1 MKRNVRKE
9 VEDYFKKKG
18 TYEKY
23 EKDGTLEE
31 RIQKG
36 VRMVD
41 MKERYD
47 AWKPIWDEK
56 KTTDD
61 WETTS
66 RKIENYRSFIDT
78 AEDMLGRKLVIT
90 TGGSS
95 LNHQLKKGEKDIG
108 ALDIG
113 KSQMTDEEYDMLGK
127 LALDFGYRVGDEA
140 DHLHVDNTINV
151 QTEKAREDVIKHYE
165 QNPPKD
171 PSKLPSLIEKGTQM
185 AIAHRK
191 KLTKNTDP
199 DKIRIPTK
207 RVFYNIGSKDKGNYN
222 PARAAR
228 KQLGTFEKYM
238 QTFVDPKDVIEED
251 KSSPLQNM
259 QKAGKEPEKEKRD
272 SIRKMKIAKD
282 IDFGIYN

>member
-56 KTTDD
+56 KTTDN

-66 RKIENYRSFIDT
+66 RKLENYRSFIDT

-140 DHLHVDNTINV
+140 DHLHVDNTIAE
-151 QTEKAREDVIKHYE
+151 QEEKARKDVQQWYE
-165 QNPPKD
+165 KNPPKD
-171 PSKLPSLIEKGTQM
+171 ASKLPSLIEKGTQM
-185 AIAHRK
+185 AIEQRK
-191 KLTKNTDP
+191 KLTKGTDP
-199 DKIRIPTK
+199 NKIRIPTS
-207 RVFYNIGSKDKGNYN
+207 RVFYNIHDGHKHEG
-222 PARAAR
+222 AR
-228 KQLGTFEKYM
+228 KERKKLGTFEKYM